1 MAETSDQDTGAMLA
15 ERLEGLGVTG
25 ILIKMAKNGQ
35 LLKLVCEMPT
45 CYDPQGRE
53 HFDPWPEPRYSSP
66 ENRWSPNADHYPLLK
81 MHGGKLTPWNVR
93 LAHVFCNRQDYGWRS
108 RIHAML
114 KKRPTRSFEEIADAL
129 NGKKNVLL
137 PPGAEEWTA
146 EIVRRAYV
154 S

>member
-1 MAETSDQDTGAMLA
+1 MAEMSDQDAAAMLA
-15 ERLEGLGVTG
+15 ERLSDLGVTG

-35 LLKLVCEMPT
+35 LLNLACEMPT
-45 CYDPQGRE
+45 CYDPHGRG
-53 HFDPWPEPRYSSP
+53 HFDPWPQVKYSP

-93 LAHVFCNRQDYGWRS
+93 LAHVYCNRQDYGWRS

-114 KKRPTRSFEEIADAL
+114 EKEPTRSFEELADAL
-129 NGKKNVLL
+129 NKKKTVLL
-137 PPGAEEWTA
+137 PPDAEEWTA
-146 EIVRRAYV
+146 ELVRRAYV